1 MSPIAANFDI
11 IGNESSRKKKEVGI
25 INSMSHTLLKTLK
38 PKRVSVE
45 ETGKFWTRHRKCY
58 IWLALYV
65 ILCNFI
71 NWSQSL
77 NPVSFNEQLM
87 SRSTHQFLNHYILW
101 NKTMKSRTKPTIF
114 SVSQQ
119 KLSIHHWDWEHHM
132 KFLCNARKDNHY
144 L

>member
-1 MSPIAANFDI
+1 MQRTLTLLATNHR
-11 IGNESSRKKKEVGI
+11 EKKEVGI
-25 INSMSHTLLKTLK
+25 INSMSHTLLKTLR